1 MNDSIH
7 PVRFVPQI
15 NKLNPK
21 GRTGDKKGNNES
33 KKDFSK
39 HMSAQDKGVDDKSR
53 NQVKEDS
60 ENVEHNKQNNEDS
73 LQEKNDHGFDNSC
86 GTILDIEI

>member
-7 PVRFVPQI
+7 PIRSVPQI

-21 GRTGDKKGNNES
+21 GRTGDKKGNKES

-39 HMSAQDKGVDDKSR
+39 HISAQDKGVEGKGH
-53 NQVKEDS
+53 NQVKEDF
-60 ENVEHNKQNNEDS
+60 ENTELNKQNDEDS
-73 LQEKNDHGFDNSC
+73 LQEKKDNGYDTSC
-86 GTILDIEI
+86 GSILDIEI

>member
-73 LQEKNDHGFDNSC
+73 LQERNDHGFDNSC